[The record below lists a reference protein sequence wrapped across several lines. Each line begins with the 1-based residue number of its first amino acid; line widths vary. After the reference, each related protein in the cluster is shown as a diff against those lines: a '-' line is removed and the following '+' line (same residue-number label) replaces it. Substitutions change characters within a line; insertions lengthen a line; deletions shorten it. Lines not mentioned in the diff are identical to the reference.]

1 MSMSQKSLDRLR
13 GAWPAAQAILPGI
26 VIGVSAAYVYA
37 DYRAAGSLAATPS
50 AFVLALAVLLAGW
63 LSFSRRLV
71 HRDARTPNQAA
82 QPAVAGTRD
91 AVMAYGMINRA
102 PVLVAYVDAE
112 RKFQFVNATGA
123 RWIDKLRTTLVDA
136 NVEQA
141 LGPLNWFGAA
151 EPLARAL
158 AGTPAL
164 FEWDFVCLD
173 TGRMRLGTTMLP
185 DRREDGTIAGCQIVA
200 VDTTKYGEAIE
211 AAQRSER
218 RLRLIM
224 DQIPVTITYIDSSYT
239 YRYINRAQELWLGK
253 SYQEVVNR
261 RVIDVTGEKVF
272 ADIEP
277 NIKTALSGNVV
288 PVERRRVDR
297 AGNVVWH
304 SGRHVPDVNDDG
316 EVIGTYTVFFDVTQ
330 RANAEISLRERE
342 KELESA
348 MEAAKAAN
356 KAKSQ
361 FLATMSHEIRTPM
374 NGVLGM
380 AELLLN
386 SEIEGQPRKIAETIH
401 RSGSLLLRIVND
413 ILDFS
418 KVEAGKMELENASFD
433 LRNLAEEIVETMAE
447 GATSKGLEITLQVA
461 DDLAGTF
468 IGDSLR
474 LRQIMTNLIGN
485 AIKFTE
491 QGEVS
496 VEFLRATA
504 DQMPPSMSSAQQDL
518 QDRVLVRVKDTGI
531 GMNEETLGRLFA
543 AFTQADGSTTR
554 KYGGT
559 GLGLAI
565 CKQIVELMGGRIG
578 AESWIGGG
586 STLWFTVQLKAEGE
600 PAKPQ
605 PASAALAGVR
615 TLIVDDNATNRE
627 IIARQL
633 RALGLQITTAPH
645 GGRAMEMLHAAADR
659 DEPYRLVI
667 TDQRMPVL
675 DGPALVA
682 AMQSAPALAAIPVIL
697 LTSAKS
703 SDDPAE
709 ARATGIRARLAK
721 PVRPAELARTVTEVL
736 SGGSRVPERNAPAEK
751 QAPQFNT
758 GNETRVPERSGA
770 AENQPARLD
779 APIPV
784 RNETRVPE
792 RSGAGENQPVRF
804 DAHILLVEDNP
815 VNRDI
820 GVMILEGFGCT
831 VECAE
836 DGLIGVR
843 AAEEKRF
850 DLILMDCQMPNMD
863 GYEATREIRLHEER
877 AQAAAPD
884 VPPSRYTIIAIT
896 ANAMQGDRERCL
908 EAGMDDYL
916 PKPYR
921 RDQLAEIMG
930 RWLRRQDSTPRRL
943 QLVTS
948 RDAAQAPLEIAV
960 STLPAFDAAVL
971 KEILPQGASPE
982 SELARKLLTLFA
994 SDARKLVTEIE
1005 RACSAQD
1012 CDAAYRAAHTLKSS
1026 GGSVGAVAIGTL
1038 ARELETEA
1046 RAGHTTSLAGYSASL
1061 RRELERFLAD
1071 LGVKRLTAQTAAA

>member
-1 MSMSQKSLDRLR
+1 MNMPQKSLDRLR
-13 GAWPAAQAILPGI
+13 GAWPTAQAMLPGI

-71 HRDARTPNQAA
+71 HRDAQTANQAT
-82 QPAVAGTRD
+82 QPSAAGTRE

-102 PVLVAYVDAE
+102 PVLVAYVDSN

-136 NVEQA
+136 DVEQA
-141 LGPLNWFGAA
+141 LGPLNWFGAN

-348 MEAAKAAN
+348 MEAAKAASR
-356 KAKSQ
+356 AKSQ

-380 AELLLN
+380 AELLLGSGLDDN
-386 SEIEGQPRKIAETIH
+386 ARKIAETIH

-418 KVEAGKMELENASFD
+418 KVEAGKMELENAPFD
-433 LRNLAEEIVETMAE
+433 LRNFAEEIVETMAD
-447 GATSKGLEITLQVA
+447 GANSKGLEMTLQVA

-468 IGDSLR
+468 IGDPLR

-504 DQMPPSMSSAQQDL
+504 DQLPPSMSTAQQDL

-565 CKQIVELMGGRIG
+565 CKQLVELMGGRIG

-586 STLWFTVQLKAEGE
+586 STLWFTVQLKSEGQ

-605 PASAALAGVR
+605 PASAAFAGVR
-615 TLIVDDNATNRE
+615 TLVVDDNATNRE

-633 RALGLQITTAPH
+633 RSLGMKITTAPH
-645 GGRAMEMLHAAADR
+645 GTRALEMLHAAADR

-667 TDQRMPVL
+667 TDQHMPVL

-682 AMQSAPALAAIPVIL
+682 SIQSAPTLAAIPVVL
-697 LTSAKS
+697 LTSAKT
-703 SDDPAE
+703 SDDPAD
-709 ARATGIRARLAK
+709 ARATGISARLAK
-721 PVRPAELARTVTEVL
+721 PVRPAELARTITDIIE
-736 SGGSRVPERNAPAEK
+736 GKETRAPERNVAAEK
-751 QAPQFNT
+751 QPARAVAPT
-758 GNETRVPERSGA
+758 SNETRAPERNLA
-770 AENQPARLD
+770 TENT
-779 APIPV
+779 AP
-784 RNETRVPE
+784 
-792 RSGAGENQPVRF
+792 RF

-820 GVMILEGFGCT
+820 GVMILEGLGCT

-843 AAEEKRF
+843 ATEQKRF
-850 DLILMDCQMPNMD
+850 DIILMDCQMPNMD
-863 GYEATREIRLHEER
+863 GYEATREIRLRE
-877 AQAAAPD
+877 AQMPVAAPGAA
-884 VPPSRYTIIAIT
+884 PSRNTIIAIT
-896 ANAMQGDRERCL
+896 ANAMPDDRELCL

-921 RDQLAEIMG
+921 RDQLAEILG
-930 RWLRRQDSTPRRL
+930 RWLRRQDSAPRRL

-948 RDAAQAPLEIAV
+948 RDAPSAPPARSDAAPAPLDSTG
-960 STLPAFDAAVL
+960 STLPAFDAGVL
-971 KEILPQGASPE
+971 KEVLPQGAGLE
-982 SELARKLLTLFA
+982 SELARKLLNLFA
-994 SDARKLVTEIE
+994 SDAGKLIAEIE
-1005 RACSAQD
+1005 RACSAGD
-1012 CDAAYRAAHTLKSS
+1012 CNVAYRTAHTLKSS
-1026 GGSVGAVAIGTL
+1026 GGLVGAMAISTL
-1038 ARELETEA
+1038 ARELEAEA
-1046 RAGHTTSLAGYSASL
+1046 RAGHAASLAGYSASL
-1061 RRELERFLAD
+1061 RRELERFLVDA
-1071 LGVKRLTAQTAAA
+1071 GVQRLTAQTAAA